1 MAKRAGK
8 HPVGRALRAL
18 LAGFALFL
26 CAEIGATDALS
37 AIVRTVAYT
46 PAENTIAVI
55 YPDLGEP
62 YRTVFTQIIAG
73 IESRARIVEYAL
85 GPNAGIEELKNR
97 LRQQNI
103 KVVIALGRQG
113 MGVAASLDRDIGV
126 VMGGVITAPDNGI
139 RDLPLHSLS
148 PDPALLFE
156 LLKKLL
162 PATRRVFAVYNPKQ
176 NAWLIRQAKMSARSL
191 GLELVTYEA
200 QDLHSAVQG
209 YQDFFNNADSR
220 QDALWLLQDSTTVE
234 ESSAL
239 PLVLQESWN
248 RNLAVFSSNFG
259 HVRRGVLF
267 SLYPDNGK
275 MGGHLADMALR
286 FLASGDYGEHGVI
299 LLREVLTAI
308 NLRTAK
314 HLDINT
320 SRQQDFDVAFPD
332 E

>member
-1 MAKRAGK
+1 MTRFLYSRRRHNGLIAALMSLILLTPIPTAVAFQTGK
-8 HPVGRALRAL
+8 TAV
-18 LAGFALFL
+18 
-26 CAEIGATDALS
+26 
-37 AIVRTVAYT
+37 AI
-46 PAENTIAVI
+46 I
-55 YPDLGEP
+55 YPDIAEP
-62 YRTVFTQIIAG
+62 YRTVFEQIISG
-73 IESRARIVEYAL
+73 IDSTTQTVKYAVA
-85 GPNAGIEELKNR
+85 PDVNINDLKNG

-113 MGVAASLDRDIGV
+113 MGIAASLDRDIGV

-176 NAWLIRQAKMSARSL
+176 NAWLIRQAKISARSL

>member
-1 MAKRAGK
+1 MTRFLYFRRRHLG
-8 HPVGRALRAL
+8 L
-18 LAGFALFL
+18 LAALMSL
-26 CAEIGATDALS
+26 LLLIPIPTAVASQTGKTAV
-37 AIVRTVAYT
+37 AI
-46 PAENTIAVI
+46 I
-55 YPDLGEP
+55 YPDIAEP
-62 YRTVFTQIIAG
+62 YRTVFEQIIRG
-73 IESRARIVEYAL
+73 VDSRTQTVKYAVA
-85 GPNAGIEELKNR
+85 PDVNIDELKNG

-113 MGVAASLDRDIGV
+113 MGIAASLDRDIGV
-126 VMGGVITAPDNGI
+126 VMGGVITTPDNDL
-139 RDLPLHSLS
+139 RDFPLHSLS

-176 NAWLIRQAKMSARSL
+176 NDWLIRQARMSARSL

-200 QDLHSAVQG
+200 QDLRSAVRG
-209 YQDFFNNADSR
+209 YQEFFNNADSR
-220 QDALWLLQDSTTVE
+220 QDTLWLLQDSTTVE
-234 ESSAL
+234 DGSAL

-259 HVRRGVLF
+259 HVKRGVLF
-267 SLYPDNGK
+267 SLYPDNAK
-275 MGGHLADMALR
+275 MGRHLADTAQK
-286 FLASGDYGEHGVI
+286 FLASGGYGERGVI

-320 SRQQDFDVAFPD
+320 SQQQDFDMAFPD